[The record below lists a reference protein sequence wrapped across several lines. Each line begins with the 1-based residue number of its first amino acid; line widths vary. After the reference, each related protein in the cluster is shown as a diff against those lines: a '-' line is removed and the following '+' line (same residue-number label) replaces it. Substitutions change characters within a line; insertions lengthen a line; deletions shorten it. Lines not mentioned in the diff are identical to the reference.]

1 VTAAHLALLI
11 RRHRMGRRERAATV
25 ARDAAQRE
33 SDHHR
38 WADDGGFIP
47 EPEAARPVAALKVV
61 ARNPWA
67 AVGVAAGIGFVLG
80 WLSGR
85 RK

>member
-1 VTAAHLALLI
+1 MSERTT
-11 RRHRMGRRERAATV
+11 RAA
-25 ARDAAQRE
+25 QKE
-33 SDHHR
+33 SDHQR

-47 EPEAARPVAALKVV
+47 GPETARPVSALHAI

-67 AVGVAAGIGFVLG
+67 AVGIAAGIGFALG
-80 WLSGR
+80 WLTGC